1 MATRIFRDGT
11 VFLAIPKATAL
22 ELYTRANVY
31 LLYGECYALAEYADA
46 ILCHNGDVGLEVG
59 LVKDIVKQYEN
70 IKNNDI
76 RTIFQPCGENARG
89 ADTLR
94 QTPLCGTTGRETSHG
109 KNNRQRDCAAGSPRS
124 KRLYGRRAK
133 P

>member
-11 VFLAIPKATAL
+11 VFLAISKATAL

-70 IKNNDI
+70 IKNNDT
-76 RTIFQPCGENARG
+76 RTIFQPCGQNARG

-94 QTPLCGTTGRETSHG
+94 QTPLCGTARG
-109 KNNRQRDCAAGSPRS
+109 KAARGKSRGQRDSARKDHTPR
-124 KRLYGRRAK
+124 KAEPQTLE
-133 P
+133 

>member
-70 IKNNDI
+70 IKNNDT
-76 RTIFQPCGENARG
+76 RTIFQPRGENARG

-94 QTPLCGTTGRETSHG
+94 HRSRCGTARG
-109 KNNRQRDCAAGSPRS
+109 KAARGKSRGQRDCAGKGTPIR
-124 KRLYGRRAK
+124 KAK
-133 P
+133 PKTLE

>member
-59 LVKDIVKQYEN
+59 LVKDIVKRYEN
-70 IKNNDI
+70 IKNNDT
-76 RTIFQPCGENARG
+76 RTIFQPRGENARG
-89 ADTLR
+89 TVTLR
-94 QTPLCGTTGRETSHG
+94 QTSLCGTARG
-109 KNNRQRDCAAGSPRS
+109 KAARGKSRGQRDCAGKDHTPR
-124 KRLYGRRAK
+124 KAEPKTLE
-133 P
+133 

>member
-11 VFLAIPKATAL
+11 VFLAIPKATAM

-70 IKNNDI
+70 IKN
-76 RTIFQPCGENARG
+76 

-94 QTPLCGTTGRETSHG
+94 QTPLCGTARG
-109 KNNRQRDCAAGSPRS
+109 KAARGKSRGQRDSARKGHTPRKANS
-124 KRLYGRRAK
+124 KLWNDNRNGNIR
-133 P
+133 

>member
-70 IKNNDI
+70 IKNNDT
-76 RTIFQPCGENARG
+76 RTIFQPCGKNARG

-94 QTPLCGTTGRETSHG
+94 QTPLRGTTRRE
-109 KNNRQRDCAAGSPRS
+109 KA
-124 KRLYGRRAK
+124 RRESR
-133 P
+133 

>member
-11 VFLAIPKATAL
+11 VFLSIPKATAL

-46 ILCHNGDVGLEVG
+46 ILRHNGDVGLEVG

-70 IKNNDI
+70 IKNNDT
-76 RTIFQPCGENARG
+76 RTIFQSRGENARG

-94 QTPLCGTTGRETSHG
+94 QTSLCGITRRETPHG
-109 KNNRQRDCAAGSPRS
+109 KNNRQRDCAGKGNPVR
-124 KRLYGRRAK
+124 KAK
-133 P
+133 PKTLE

>member
-59 LVKDIVKQYEN
+59 LVKDILKQYEN
-70 IKNNDI
+70 IKNNDT
-76 RTIFQPCGENARG
+76 RTIFQPCGKNARG
-89 ADTLR
+89 AVTLR
-94 QTPLCGTTGRETSHG
+94 QTPLRGTTRG
-109 KNNRQRDCAAGSPRS
+109 KAARGKSRGQRDSAGKGNPIR
-124 KRLYGRRAK
+124 KAK
-133 P
+133 PQTVG

>member
-1 MATRIFRDGT
+1 MATRTYRDGT
-11 VFLAIPKATAL
+11 VFLAISKATAL

-70 IKNNDI
+70 IKNNDT
-76 RTIFQPCGENARG
+76 RTIFQPRGENARG

-94 QTPLCGTTGRETSHG
+94 QTPLCGTARG
-109 KNNRQRDCAAGSPRS
+109 KATRGKSRGQRDCAGKGNPIR
-124 KRLYGRRAK
+124 KAK
-133 P
+133 PKTLE

>member
-59 LVKDIVKQYEN
+59 LMKDIVKQYEN
-70 IKNNDI
+70 IKNNDT
-76 RTIFQPCGENARG
+76 RTIFRPCGKNARG

-94 QTPLCGTTGRETSHG
+94 QTPLCGTARG
-109 KNNRQRDCAAGSPRS
+109 KAARGKSRGQRDSASKGHTPR
-124 KRLYGRRAK
+124 KAEPKALG
-133 P
+133 